1 MTSPAPGGPD
11 EAAVQASIETL
22 RASDPVMAGLIDR
35 VGPVDLREW
44 RRGWSMDP
52 FRALARGVV
61 GQQISGRAAEAIFGR
76 LQGLIGDRD
85 PARAIAEATDEE
97 LRAVG
102 LSGAK
107 MASLRDLAAR
117 MLDGRLELDR
127 VNELS
132 DDEARVQLTAVRGI
146 GPWSADI
153 FLLAQLGR
161 PDILPAGDLGVRRA
175 VQAAYN
181 LPTMPTEREVR
192 EIGERWRPNR
202 SLATA
207 YLYGSLRD

>member
-1 MTSPAPGGPD
+1 
-11 EAAVQASIETL
+11 V
-22 RASDPVMAGLIDR
+22 LIDR

-76 LQGLIGDRD
+76 LQALSGDRA

-146 GPWSADI
+146 GPWSAVI

-161 PDILPAGDLGVRRA
+161 PDILPAGD
-175 VQAAYN
+175 
-181 LPTMPTEREVR
+181 
-192 EIGERWRPNR
+192 
-202 SLATA
+202 
-207 YLYGSLRD
+207 